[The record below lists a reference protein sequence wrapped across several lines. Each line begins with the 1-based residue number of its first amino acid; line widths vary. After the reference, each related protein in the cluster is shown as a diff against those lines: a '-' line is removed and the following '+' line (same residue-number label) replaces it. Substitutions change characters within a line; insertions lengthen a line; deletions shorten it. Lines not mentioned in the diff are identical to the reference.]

1 MGRYDYNRIFISDS
15 EQETIR
21 NCKVFIGGAAS
32 GSVIAECALR
42 LGFEKMTVVDNSNVQ
57 LSDLNRHNFTMED
70 IGHSKAEAVGRR
82 LLSINPDADIRI
94 VNQIINKDNA
104 AALLEG
110 HTVAV
115 NAIDITTESRSE
127 TNLAFD
133 HVCES
138 MNIPVIHPYNIG
150 YASLVVVVK
159 PGKPRLV
166 TLKEENK
173 ATEERFER
181 SVVEYVDRYFKENVY
196 PVLTPM
202 AVDSSRPFPLVRNKT
217 LNIAALVKKKGGE
230 DDTLDFAM
238 VQVPSV
244 IPRLVEIP
252 EETISEKNASD
263 AVVAKAL
270 EKEGSAILAAVPKG
284 ASIIALSSPNRAAEK
299 SFSTAEFWH
308 LQSGLGAD
316 LGLHLSMR
324 P

>member
-94 VNQIINKDNA
+94 VNQLINKDNA

-150 YASLVVVVK
+150 YASLAVVVK

-166 TLKEENK
+166 TLKE
-173 ATEERFER
+173 
-181 SVVEYVDRYFKENVY
+181 
-196 PVLTPM
+196 
-202 AVDSSRPFPLVRNKT
+202 
-217 LNIAALVKKKGGE
+217 
-230 DDTLDFAM
+230 DDM
-238 VQVPSV
+238 
-244 IPRLVEIP
+244 
-252 EETISEKNASD
+252 N
-263 AVVAKAL
+263 
-270 EKEGSAILAAVPKG
+270 
-284 ASIIALSSPNRAAEK
+284 
-299 SFSTAEFWH
+299 
-308 LQSGLGAD
+308 
-316 LGLHLSMR
+316 
-324 P
+324 

>member
-94 VNQIINKDNA
+94 VNQIINKDNS

-166 TLKEENK
+166 TLKEEDK

-181 SVVEYVDRYFKENVY
+181 SVVEYVDRYFDHKAMPKMWLDQLLWDTRDTVEDRL
-196 PVLTPM
+196 PEM
-202 AVDSSRPFPLVRNKT
+202 S
-217 LNIAALVKKKGGE
+217 IAAWIAGGVCANLLYKLACGKFVKFFPNFYFYSAK
-230 DDTLDFAM
+230 DDM
-238 VQVPSV
+238 
-244 IPRLVEIP
+244 
-252 EETISEKNASD
+252 N
-263 AVVAKAL
+263 
-270 EKEGSAILAAVPKG
+270 
-284 ASIIALSSPNRAAEK
+284 
-299 SFSTAEFWH
+299 
-308 LQSGLGAD
+308 
-316 LGLHLSMR
+316 
-324 P
+324 